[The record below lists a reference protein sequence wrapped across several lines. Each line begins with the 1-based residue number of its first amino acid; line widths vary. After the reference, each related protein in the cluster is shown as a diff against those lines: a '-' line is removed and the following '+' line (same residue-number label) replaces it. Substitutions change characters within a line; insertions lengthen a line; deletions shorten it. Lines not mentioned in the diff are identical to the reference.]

1 MGPAMS
7 RQEVDVRL
15 QPRCLYG
22 GDGGASCR
30 VATAEKRVVRSLCYL
45 ATSSF
50 KKKHSIKV
58 RVILFSA
65 IKKF

>member
-1 MGPAMS
+1 MS

-15 QPRCLYG
+15 QQRCLYG

-30 VATAEKRVVRSLCYL
+30 VATAVKRVVCKPFYL

-50 KKKHSIKV
+50 KKKHSIEV
-58 RVILFSA
+58 RIVLFSA
-65 IKKF
+65 KKEF

>member
-7 RQEVDVRL
+7 RPEVDVRL
-15 QPRCLYG
+15 QQRCLYG

-30 VATAEKRVVRSLCYL
+30 VATAEKRVVRNPCYL

-50 KKKHSIKV
+50 KKKHSIEV
-58 RVILFSA
+58 RIISFSA